1 MYFKNRSEAGK
12 ILAEELKDYANKNTV
27 VLALNEGACIV
38 ASQIAIKLHTNMF
51 LFLVKDIVLPNDKRV
66 TASVS
71 SVGTFRYNDSFSAGE
86 IEEIESE
93 YRSYIEQQRIMLNH
107 ELNIV
112 VGKGGEVKKEYLRH
126 RNIIVVSDGL
136 ITGFSFHMAVDF
148 LNTISIQKIIAAT
161 PIATIEAVDQLHAL
175 ADEVHITSVP
185 ANFLSLNHYYEDS
198 KLVDANAIDKL
209 LANTPLLWQN

>member
-12 ILAEELKDYANKNTV
+12 LLAEELGHYAYKNTV
-27 VLALNEGACIV
+27 VLALSEGACIV
-38 ASQIAIKLHTNMF
+38 GSQIAIKLHTNLF

-93 YRSYIEQQRIMLNH
+93 YRGYIEQERIKLNH
-107 ELNIV
+107 ELNTVI
-112 VGKGGEVKKEYLRH
+112 GMGGEVKKEYLRH

-136 ITGFSFHMAVDF
+136 ITGFSFHMAADF
-148 LNTISIQKIIAAT
+148 LNTISIQKVIVAT
-161 PIATIEAVDQLHAL
+161 PLATIEAVDQLHAL
-175 ADEVHITSVP
+175 ADEVHVLTVP
-185 ANFLSLNHYYEDS
+185 ANFLSLSHYYEDNTP
-198 KLVDANAIDKL
+198 VDADAIDKL
-209 LANTPLLWQN
+209 LTNTPLLWQN